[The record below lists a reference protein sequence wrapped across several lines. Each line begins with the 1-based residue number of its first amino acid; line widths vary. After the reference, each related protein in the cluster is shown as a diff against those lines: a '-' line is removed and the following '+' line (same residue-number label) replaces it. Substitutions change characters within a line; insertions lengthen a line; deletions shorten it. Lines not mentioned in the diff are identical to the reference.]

1 MNSLHGYGVPV
12 VVRDRESLSHGEGEQ
27 LISYKTQMK
36 GAECLMQNSE
46 TVLYNLSKQAK
57 NENYVFNKVYRNLY
71 NKDFYHRAYA
81 NIYANKGSATKGID
95 GSTADGFGDELI
107 ERIMEEIKDES
118 YQPKPVR
125 RTYIPKKDGNKRP
138 LGIPTFNDRIIQE
151 IVRMILEAIYEPNF
165 SNNSH
170 GFRPKRSCHTALAQ
184 IKNTFAGTKW
194 FVEGD
199 IKSYFD
205 NINHHVM
212 IKILRE
218 RIKDEKMIRL
228 IWKFLRAGFIE
239 NWQYNKTFSGTPQGG
254 IISPLLANIYLD
266 KFDKW
271 VEYNLI
277 PEMNEGTAKTRK
289 RNPEY
294 RALEFQ
300 VGKIKKRVD
309 ATDDKELR
317 LELIDNYNEMRN
329 TMLGM
334 PYYDGMNEG
343 YVSIKYVRYADD
355 FLISVHGSKEDALT
369 VKSKLKE
376 YLKNELDIELSL
388 EKTLITYAND
398 GAKFL
403 NYSISIRDDETTKK
417 VNGLTKRV
425 RRGSVQLLMPEG
437 TIEKIIIK
445 HRMVRD
451 LNAKKWKTLHRPA
464 LQGLSA
470 LEIVETYNAELR
482 GIYNYYSLA
491 ENVAVKMSQL
501 HYVMEYSCLK
511 TLAGKYKSTISK
523 MKNKY
528 GQGKHWG
535 IPYET
540 KDGDKIAYFYNK
552 GYAKKNTSTDTNVDT
567 LYNQYNY
574 RASGELEQ
582 RLKADSCELCSNSG
596 EEYKYEVHHIN
607 KLKNLKGKALWE
619 THMLARKRKTLIV
632 CQKCHQDIHA
642 GRL

>member
-1 MNSLHGYGVPV
+1 MNSLHGYGVLV
-12 VVRDRESLSHGEGEQ
+12 VVRDRESLLHGEGEQ
-27 LISYKTQMK
+27 LTSYKTQMK
-36 GAECLMQNSE
+36 GAKCLMQNSE
-46 TVLYNLSKQAK
+46 IVLYNLSKQAK
-57 NENYVFNKVYRNLY
+57 NENYVFNKIYRNLY
-71 NKDFYHRAYA
+71 NKDLYYRAYA

-95 GSTADGFGDELI
+95 DSTADGFGDELI
-107 ERIMEEIKDES
+107 EELIEKLKDES

-125 RTYIPKKDGNKRP
+125 RIYIPKKDGKKRP
-138 LGIPTFNDRIIQE
+138 LGIPTFKDRILQE

-170 GFRPKRSCHTALAQ
+170 GFRPKRSCHTALTQ

-199 IKSYFD
+199 IKGYFD

-228 IWKFLRAGFIE
+228 IWKFLRAGYLE
-239 NWQYNKTFSGTPQGG
+239 DWRYNKTFSGTPQGG

-266 KFDKW
+266 KFDSW
-271 VEYNLI
+271 VENSLI
-277 PEMNEGTAKTRK
+277 PEMNKGTARSRK

-294 RALEFQ
+294 RKIEHQ
-300 VGKIKKRVD
+300 VRKIKKQ
-309 ATDDKELR
+309 ANETDNEKER
-317 LELIDNYNEMRN
+317 LDLISEYNEMRR
-329 TMLGM
+329 TMLSM

-355 FLISVHGSKEDALT
+355 FLMSVHGSKEDSQM
-369 VKSKLKE
+369 VKEKVGK
-376 YLKNELDIELSL
+376 YLNDELDIELSL
-388 EKTLITYAND
+388 EKTLITYGVK

-403 NYSISIRDDETTKK
+403 NYQISIRDEESTKK
-417 VNGLTKRV
+417 VNGLARRV
-425 RRGSVQLLMPEG
+425 RHGSVQLLIPEG
-437 TIEKIIIK
+437 TIEKTIIK
-445 HRMVRD
+445 NRLVQD
-451 LNAKKWKTLHRPA
+451 LNAKEWKTLHRPA
-464 LQGLSA
+464 LLGLSA

-491 ENVAVKMSQL
+491 ENVAVKMGQL

-511 TLAGKYKSTISK
+511 TLAGKYKSSISK
-523 MKNKY
+523 MKHKY
-528 GQGKHWG
+528 RQGKNWG

-540 KDGDKIAYFYNK
+540 KDGNRIAYFYNK
-552 GYAKKNTSTDTNVDT
+552 GYSKKNTNTDTKVDM
-567 LYNQYNY
+567 LHNQYVY
-574 RASGELEQ
+574 RASGEMEQ
-582 RLKADSCELCSNSG
+582 RLKANACELCSNSG
-596 EEYKYEVHHIN
+596 DKYKYEVHHIN
-607 KLKNLKGKALWE
+607 KLKNLKGKSLWE
-619 THMLARKRKTLIV
+619 INMLARKRKTLIV